1 MTTAEITHS
10 REQHEIESIISTIS
24 HSIEEIV
31 NYTYD
36 HRVRLIKPVIGFD
49 ASALALSF
57 LPAAGEALSN
67 GRTIQDDAYTFTHL
81 RRDLFDKCVEAG
93 AVMQSRYIIETSHI
107 TIARFINEVD
117 FQQDNGAE
125 LDRQKVSKL
134 ISIIEELN
142 KWLEEDYWPNHT
154 AAIRNGGEWI
164 VGEERGL
171 DLRSGTPWYGEGDR
185 VQLGKG
191 F

>member
-10 REQHEIESIISTIS
+10 REQHEIESIISNIN
-24 HSIEEIV
+24 HSIENIV
-31 NYTYD
+31 NFTYN

-49 ASALALSF
+49 SSALALSF

-81 RRDLFDKCVEAG
+81 RRDLCDKCVEAG
-93 AVMQSRYIIETSHI
+93 AIMQSRYIIETSHI

-117 FQQDNGAE
+117 FQHDNATG
-125 LDRQKVSKL
+125 LNGQKVSKL
-134 ISIIEELN
+134 VSIIEEIN
-142 KWLEEDYWPNHT
+142 KWLEEQYWPHHIGR
-154 AAIRNGGEWI
+154 IRSGGEWI
-164 VGEERGL
+164 VGEAIGL
-171 DLRSGTPWYGEGDR
+171 DLRCGTPWYGEGDR
-185 VQLGKG
+185 VQVGKG